1 MNLKRLSSFLL
12 GAMMLVPTAFAMD
25 PPERGAYSLSLT
37 FEQQDEDEIRCRHWC
52 GVWDEVEK
60 NKDNPKKISH
70 MLKKL
75 NEELKILDRSS
86 FKEVCDNR
94 NYLCCCILV
103 CNAYFYEKC
112 FLSDKISKEKLDE
125 ILGHIADELL
135 KILGGPYYRMEQE
148 FVDRVTGIMML

>member
-1 MNLKRLSSFLL
+1 MNLKRLSSFVLS
-12 GAMMLVPTAFAMD
+12 AAMLVATAFAMD
-25 PPERGAYSLSLT
+25 PPERGANSSSST
-37 FEQQDEDEIRCRHWC
+37 FEQQDEDEEVCRRWSK
-52 GVWDEVEK
+52 VLDEIEENK
-60 NKDNPKKISH
+60 NNLEKISH

-103 CNAYFYEKC
+103 CNAYFYEKR
-112 FLSDKISKEKLDE
+112 FLSHEISEE
-125 ILGHIADELL
+125 ELGKHLERIADKLL
-135 KILGGPYYRMEQE
+135 KILGRPHFMEQK

>member
-1 MNLKRLSSFLL
+1 MNLKRLSSFVLS
-12 GAMMLVPTAFAMD
+12 AAMLVPTAFAMD

-37 FEQQDEDEIRCRHWC
+37 FEIGGEKVCRYWQGVLGEI
-52 GVWDEVEK
+52 EE
-60 NKDNPKKISH
+60 NKDNPRKISL
-70 MLKKL
+70 MLNKL
-75 NEELKILDRSS
+75 NKELEMLDKRDC
-86 FKEVCDNR
+86 FCERAYNR

-103 CNAYFYEKC
+103 CNAYFYEKR